1 MFVKIIVAT
10 PILFDKTSPFNH
22 LFGDILASLVTNG
35 HQVKRLLAVENEIS
49 DDQTFGLATEN
60 VPVKRK
66 AAAHGNIIT
75 RYINDS
81 LCNFRMAGK
90 IRRSGADILFED
102 ASYSSHFAVR
112 AAKRA
117 GMQVVT
123 MLQDV
128 WPDNAVQS
136 GLLSEGS
143 LLYRFFEYFQRYV
156 YKRSDRLICISDDMK
171 AFLVSKGVPEEKIS
185 VIYNWGY
192 SDETVAI
199 SWEENAFVKKYDLSP
214 DTFYAIYAGNIG
226 RMQNLELV
234 VEAAALLQEKK
245 DIRFLIIGTGAREEN
260 IRQMVAEKGLKNVE
274 FLPFQPSELA
284 TSVYSAAGV
293 NLIPLVKGG
302 TKSALPS
309 KTGVV
314 LSCGRPAIFTFGEG
328 TTFSNMLEESGAG
341 ISVDPEDPG
350 KLASAIEKL
359 ASERSSDPEPAYG
372 VFRKYFTRSKNM
384 QKYCD
389 IITGDM

>member
-1 MFVKIIVAT
+1 MKVLVAT

-22 LFGDILASLVTNG
+22 LFADILASLVENG
-35 HQVKRLLAVENEIS
+35 HQVTRLLAVENEIAEE
-49 DDQTFGLATEN
+49 QLFGLATEN
-60 VPVKRK
+60 VPVQRK

-81 LCNFRMAGK
+81 LTNFRMARK
-90 IRRSGADILFED
+90 IRRSGAEVLFED

-112 AAKRA
+112 AAKKA

-136 GLLSEGS
+136 GLLTEGS
-143 LLYRFFEYFQRYV
+143 LLYRFFEFFQQYV
-156 YKRSDRLICISDDMK
+156 YKHSDRLICISDDMK
-171 AFLVSKGVPEEKIS
+171 AFLVSKGVPAEKIS

-192 SDETVAI
+192 SDDVVSI
-199 SWEENAFVKKYDLSP
+199 SWDENAFVKKYDLSS
-214 DTFYAIYAGNIG
+214 DLFYAIYAGNIG

-234 VEAAALLQEKK
+234 VEAAALLQAKK

-260 IRQMVAEKGLKNVE
+260 IRQLVAEKDLTNVE

-302 TKSALPS
+302 TKTALPS

-328 TTFSNMLEESGAG
+328 TTFSNMLIACGAG
-341 ISVDPEDPG
+341 ISVDPEDPK
-350 KLASAIEKL
+350 KLAAAIEKL
-359 ASERSSDPEPAYG
+359 AEERSSDPEPAYG
-372 VFRKYFTRSKNM
+372 VFRKLFTRSTNM

>member
-1 MFVKIIVAT
+1 MKVLVAT
-10 PILFDKTSPFNH
+10 PILFDATSPFNH
-22 LFGDILASLVTNG
+22 LFGDIIAGFVDNG
-35 HQVKRLLAVENEIS
+35 HPVTRLIAVENEIM
-49 DDQTFGLATEN
+49 DAQLFGLATEN
-60 VPVKRK
+60 IPVKRK

-81 LCNFRMAGK
+81 LTNFRMARK
-90 IRRSGADILFED
+90 IRRSGAEVLFED
-102 ASYSSHFAVR
+102 ASYASHFAVR
-112 AAKRA
+112 AAKKA

-136 GLLSEGS
+136 GLLREGS
-143 LLYRFFEYFQRYV
+143 LLYRFFEFFQQYV
-156 YKRSDRLICISDDMK
+156 YKHSDRLICISDDMK
-171 AFLVSKGVPEEKIS
+171 AFLVSKGIPAEKIS

-199 SWEENAFVKKYDLSP
+199 DWEENAFVKKYDLSR
-214 DTFYAIYAGNIG
+214 DKFYAVYAGNIG

-234 VEAAALLQEKK
+234 VEAAALLQEKE
-245 DIRFLIIGTGAREEN
+245 DIRFLIIGTGAREDA

-302 TKSALPS
+302 TKTALPS

-341 ISVDPEDPG
+341 ISVDPEDPK
-350 KLASAIEKL
+350 KLAAAIEKL
-359 ASERSSDPEPAYG
+359 AVERSSDPEPAYG
-372 VFRKYFTRSKNM
+372 VFRKLFTRSANM

>member
-1 MFVKIIVAT
+1 MFVKITVAT
-10 PILFDKTSPFNH
+10 PILFDPTSPFNH
-22 LFGDILASLVTNG
+22 LFGDILASLTQNG
-35 HQVKRLLAVENEIS
+35 HSVTRLLAVENEIQ
-49 DDQTFGLATEN
+49 DEQLFGLATEN
-60 VPVKRK
+60 IPVKRK
-66 AAAHGNIIT
+66 VAAHGNIIT

-81 LCNFRMAGK
+81 LTNFRMARK
-90 IRRSGADILFED
+90 IKSTGADILFED

-136 GLLSEGS
+136 GLLREGS
-143 LLYRFFEYFQRYV
+143 LLYRFFEFFQQYV
-156 YKRSDRLICISDDMK
+156 YKHSDRLICISDDMK
-171 AFLVSKGVPEEKIS
+171 AFLVSKGVPAEKIS

-192 SDETVAI
+192 SDDTVSI
-199 SWEENAFVKKYDLSP
+199 NWEENAFVKKYDLSR
-214 DTFYAIYAGNIG
+214 DKFYAVYAGNIG

-234 VEAAALLQEKK
+234 VEAAELLQKQEN
-245 DIRFLIIGTGAREEN
+245 IRFLIIGTGAREEN
-260 IRQMVAEKGLKNVE
+260 IRQMVAEKGLSNVE
-274 FLPFQPSELA
+274 FLPFQPSQLA

-302 TKSALPS
+302 TKTALPS

-328 TTFSNMLEESGAG
+328 TTFGAMLEESGAG
-341 ISVDPEDPG
+341 MSVDPEDPK
-350 KLASAIEKL
+350 KLASAIEKI
-359 ASERSSDPEPAYG
+359 AEERSSDPEPAYG
-372 VFRKYFTRSKNM
+372 VFRKLFTRSTNM

-389 IITGDM
+389 IITGEL

>member
-1 MFVKIIVAT
+1 MKIVVAT
-10 PILFDKTSPFNH
+10 PILFDRTSPFNH
-22 LFGDILASLVTNG
+22 LFGDILRGLVENG
-35 HQVKRLLAVENEIS
+35 HTVTRIVAVEESIS
-49 DDQTFGLATEN
+49 PEQLFGLATDN
-60 VPVKRK
+60 IPVKRK

-81 LCNFRMAGK
+81 LTNFRMASML
-90 IRRSGADILFED
+90 RRTGAEVLFED

-136 GLLSEGS
+136 GLLREGAF
-143 LLYRFFEYFQRYV
+143 LYRFFQFFQQYV
-156 YKRSDRLICISDDMK
+156 YKHSDRLICISDDMK
-171 AFLVSKGVPEEKIS
+171 AFLVSKGVPAEKIS

-192 SDETVAI
+192 SDDVVSI
-199 SWEENAFVKKYDLSP
+199 PWEENAFVKKYDLSP
-214 DTFYAIYAGNIG
+214 DVFYPVYAGNIG

-234 VEAAALLQEKK
+234 VEAAQMLQEKK
-245 DIRFLIIGTGAREEN
+245 DIRFLIIGTGAREEA
-260 IRQMVAEKGLKNVE
+260 IRQMAEEKGLTNID
-274 FLPFQPSELA
+274 FLPFQPAELA

-302 TKSALPS
+302 TKTALPS

-328 TTFSNMLEESGAG
+328 TTFGNLLEETGAG
-341 ISVDPEDPG
+341 TSVDPEDPN
-350 KLASAIEKL
+350 KLAAAIEKL
-359 ASERSSDPEPAYG
+359 AEEKPSDPEPAYG
-372 VFRKYFTRSKNM
+372 VFRKLFTRSVNM
-384 QKYCD
+384 KEYCK
-389 IITGDM
+389 IITGEME